1 MKMQKNLKSKRM
13 NKVQKIKTNLHHI
26 EVQKEATKEAIRMTE
41 EEIMSTEETEIG
53 MAKKIIT
60 NIVVVMIIEMKE
72 MIETIE
78 MTEMTEMTEMITI
91 IIKEDNNEKEMQNV
105 FLPIYPL
112 ELV

>member
-1 MKMQKNLKSKRM
+1 M

-72 MIETIE
+72 MKEMIETIE

>member
-1 MKMQKNLKSKRM
+1 M